1 MKPAS
6 TALVAL
12 LAGSEQFIMADLYTF
27 TLAGGLVLRYSA
39 APTAVSANGHTFAL
53 GPKFERSKTKIVIGT
68 QVDEL
73 EVRVYP
79 EPTDLIG
86 ALPFLEAAWQGQLDG
101 ALLRLDRAFMPSYG
115 DTTPGTVVLFAGRI
129 SDIDCSRTGIE
140 MKCRSHLELLN
151 IQMPRRLWQAS
162 CTHVFGGSMCQFDRA
177 SLSVTFSAGLDS
189 TQTVV
194 TDAPSSVTPFMLG
207 TITGVTGANAG
218 YSRTVAGF
226 VSGGAVTV
234 KLAFLFPVATGDQF
248 QLLPGCDRTMATCTN
263 VFNNAANF
271 GGFPFIPTPETAV

>member
-12 LAGSEQFIMADLYTF
+12 LASSEQFMMAGLCTF

-86 ALPFLEAAWQGQLDG
+86 ALPFLEAAWQGQPDG
-101 ALLRLDRAFMPSYG
+101 A
-115 DTTPGTVVLFAGRI
+115 
-129 SDIDCSRTGIE
+129 
-140 MKCRSHLELLN
+140 
-151 IQMPRRLWQAS
+151 PRRL
-162 CTHVFGGSMCQFDRA
+162 GP
-177 SLSVTFSAGLDS
+177 
-189 TQTVV
+189 
-194 TDAPSSVTPFMLG
+194 APVCSD
-207 TITGVTGANAG
+207 
-218 YSRTVAGF
+218 VAY
-226 VSGGAVTV
+226 
-234 KLAFLFPVATGDQF
+234 
-248 QLLPGCDRTMATCTN
+248 
-263 VFNNAANF
+263 
-271 GGFPFIPTPETAV
+271 